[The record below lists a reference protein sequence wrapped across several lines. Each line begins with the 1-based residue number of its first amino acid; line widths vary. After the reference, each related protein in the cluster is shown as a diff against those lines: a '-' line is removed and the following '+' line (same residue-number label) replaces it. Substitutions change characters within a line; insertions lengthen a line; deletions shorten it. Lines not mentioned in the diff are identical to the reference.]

1 MNSGRTQKEK
11 QVPTELSG
19 GARGNQRKNT
29 GKMLTGELRQKH
41 NYKEKW
47 KAYSEGEKFS
57 IINNNSTLS
66 V

>member
-1 MNSGRTQKEK
+1 MNSGRMQKEK

-29 GKMLTGELRQKH
+29 GKMLTGELRQKPDD
-41 NYKEKW
+41 KEKW
-47 KAYSEGEKFS
+47 KAYSKVEQFS
-57 IINNNSTLS
+57 IINTNRTLS